1 MKEQVA
7 NLVNKEIE
15 SLNVFVDDAFVST
28 EEGKKLFNIV
38 LDSEEVID
46 LNKITEAS
54 RIINTIMDKHEEVLR
69 VNHFNSTPVGYRYQI
84 SFTIFVDGN
93 LSTFASH
100 DIANKLEREIEADI
114 PEVYLTV
121 IHVNPLKIKNSKS

>member
-15 SLNVFVDDAFVST
+15 TLNVFVDDAFVST
-28 EEGKKLFNIV
+28 EEGKKIFNIV

-54 RIINTIMDKHEEVLR
+54 RIINTIMDKHEEVLGDIDELDIY
-69 VNHFNSTPVGYRYQI
+69 SKEKGEI
-84 SFTIFVDGN
+84 SD
-93 LSTFASH
+93 
-100 DIANKLEREIEADI
+100 ER
-114 PEVYLTV
+114 
-121 IHVNPLKIKNSKS
+121 